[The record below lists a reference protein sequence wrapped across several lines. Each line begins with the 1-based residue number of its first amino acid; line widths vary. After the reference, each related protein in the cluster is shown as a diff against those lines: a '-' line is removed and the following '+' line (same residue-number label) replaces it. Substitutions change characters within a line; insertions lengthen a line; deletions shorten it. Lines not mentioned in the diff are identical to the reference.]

1 VAWQPQPHGTQRRA
15 REQQERRA
23 PPHRQE
29 KPARTERKVQVPPSP
44 SPRAERSN
52 LTLVRTLRLG
62 LRAAFTTLVVAFP
75 VGSFTPQLLPAAP
88 SAVQRAVQGLRLVP
102 HGGRWNKKEEG
113 ELWLS
118 MAPKKRGAPPKE
130 PCEPSEPE
138 QGAGGAKRSKQVR
151 TWFSARN

>member
-1 VAWQPQPHGTQRRA
+1 
-15 REQQERRA
+15 
-23 PPHRQE
+23 
-29 KPARTERKVQVPPSP
+29 
-44 SPRAERSN
+44 
-52 LTLVRTLRLG
+52 VRTLRLG

-151 TWFSARN
+151 TWLSARNETSFFRSTHPVLFTLVTANCASLAAGKARHGES